1 MSSGDGSASAGV
13 FSSFSLIKNAI
24 ESGKREKNKREK
36 VLRIKKAAAEL
47 FTTEGFDAATT
58 EQIARRAKVAKGTL
72 FLYARDKR
80 DLVFLI
86 FNDEISKIS
95 KKAFA
100 QAKPADSL
108 LDQLV
113 AVGAGFYKGFS
124 KNPQLSKIL
133 LAELFFYRGKLAEE
147 FYQDRQRVIE
157 AYEQLLLRAQG
168 AGKLPAGVDT
178 SVAALHFFILISG
191 ALRMWLGEQ
200 SPKLGKGLEEL
211 RQLLSLSVNNF
222 NAKAETSLPLSDEAP

>member
-1 MSSGDGSASAGV
+1 MISRSGSANAGGV
-13 FSSFSLIKNAI
+13 SSFSLKSRIK
-24 ESGKREKNKREK
+24 SSKREKNKRDK
-36 VLRIKKAAAEL
+36 ILRIKKAAAEL
-47 FTTEGFDAATT
+47 FTSEGFDAATT
-58 EQIARRAKVAKGTL
+58 EQIARRANVAKGTL

-100 QAKPADSL
+100 QAKPDDCL

-133 LAELFFYRGKLAEE
+133 LAELFFYRGKLAKE

-157 AYEQLLLRAQG
+157 AYQRLLLRAQA
-168 AGKLPAGVDT
+168 AGKFPEGVEA

-200 SPKLGKGLEEL
+200 RPNLRSGTDKL
-211 RQLLSLSVNNF
+211 RQLLCLSVNNLT
-222 NAKAETSLPLSDEAP
+222 AKVEPSPRLGDEAP

>member
-1 MSSGDGSASAGV
+1 MLSSSSLSRSA
-13 FSSFSLIKNAI
+13 IK
-24 ESGKREKNKREK
+24 SGKREKNKRDK
-36 VLRIKKAAAEL
+36 VARIKKAAADL

-58 EQIARRAKVAKGTL
+58 EQIARRADVAKGTL

-86 FNDEISKIS
+86 FKDEISKIS

-100 QAKPADSL
+100 QAKPEDCL

-133 LAELFFYRGKLAEE
+133 LAELFFYRGKLAKE

-157 AYEQLLLRAQG
+157 AYQQLLLRAQA
-168 AGKLPAGVDT
+168 AGKLPGDVDA
-178 SVAALHFFILISG
+178 SVAALHFFILVSG

-200 SPKLGKGLEEL
+200 NPKLGNGLVKL

-222 NAKAETSLPLSDEAP
+222 KAKSEHSPLQ